1 MSKLSK
7 ELEKLLEGVGE
18 ENEAKEI
25 LLRAAEIQANQGKT
39 LEAGETALPETY
51 QSALDVAQ
59 GKTDIETAAAK
70 ELMGGSL
77 GDFQTRHQKARD
89 KDRWLTAGSEIA
101 DLLVNLQLVN
111 KL

>member
-1 MSKLSK
+1 MDSDT
-7 ELEKLLEGVGE
+7 
-18 ENEAKEI
+18 EAKEI
-25 LLRAAEIQANQGKT
+25 LLRAAEIQANQGQT
-39 LEAGETALPETY
+39 LETGKTALPEKY

-70 ELMGGSL
+70 ELMAGSL
-77 GDFQTRHQKARD
+77 GDFQTRYEKARD

>member
-7 ELEKLLEGVGE
+7 ELEKLLQGMDSDT
-18 ENEAKEI
+18 EAKEI
-25 LLRAAEIQANQGKT
+25 LLRAAEIQANQGQT
-39 LEAGETALPETY
+39 LETGETALPEKY

-77 GDFQTRHQKARD
+77 GDFQARQLKARD